1 MCKTEGNMDLLGDLL
16 GPVDLHAEK
25 RWEAIDELID

>member
-1 MCKTEGNMDLLGDLL
+1 MCKTEGNMDLGDLL

-25 RWEAIDELID
+25 RWKAIDELID